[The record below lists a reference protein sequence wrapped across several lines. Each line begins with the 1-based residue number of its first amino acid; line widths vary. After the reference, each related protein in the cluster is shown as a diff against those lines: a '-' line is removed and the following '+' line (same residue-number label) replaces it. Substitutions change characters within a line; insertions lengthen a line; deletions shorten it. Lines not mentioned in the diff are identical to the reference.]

1 MLARRACKPSASSA
15 SLAAAEEVFGSRRR
29 RRSSDL
35 LRQSR
40 PAAAAAAAAARAGD
54 SLFLLPSFASL
65 PSTQKQKHEASK
77 QRLKAKKQG
86 KNYRASLIIIDQ
98 QRSGSRPARSNFRFS
113 PLIGKNS
120 AAALYNQGS
129 ALSRSFDSRPTYII
143 VIIKKSKKGG
153 ERFFLTFR
161 P

>member
-40 PAAAAAAAAARAGD
+40 PAAAAAAAARAGD
-54 SLFLLPSFASL
+54 SLFLLPSFASF
-65 PSTQKQKHEASK
+65 PSTQKLKHEASK

-98 QRSGSRPARSNFRFS
+98 QRSGSRPARSIFRFS

>member
-40 PAAAAAAAAARAGD
+40 PAAAAAAAARAGD
-54 SLFLLPSFASL
+54 SLFLLPSFASF

-98 QRSGSRPARSNFRFS
+98 QRSGSRPARSIFRFS

-129 ALSRSFDSRPTYII
+129 ALSHSFDSRPTYII

>member
-40 PAAAAAAAAARAGD
+40 PAAAAAAAARAGD
-54 SLFLLPSFASL
+54 SLFLLPSFASF

-98 QRSGSRPARSNFRFS
+98 QRSGSRPARSIFRFS

-129 ALSRSFDSRPTYII
+129 ALSRSFCSRPTYII